1 MSVIAI
7 LASEGS
13 SEGSAADPGPGPQV
27 QYHNRKNN
35 LQIGMSL
42 ERCFSIHGRD
52 RSDELNYEG
61 DVGKREGCVIE

>member
-1 MSVIAI
+1 MSMIAI

-13 SEGSAADPGPGPQV
+13 AAGPDPITTGT
-27 QYHNRKNN
+27 RWSS
-35 LQIGMSL
+35 LQIDMLL

-61 DVGKREGCVIE
+61 DVGKREDCVIE